1 MEIIKCSDNQIM
13 EIHSNYSNNKI
24 DFPNLFENKID
35 YNENKKFTKKNI
47 FFFFISEVGFSF
59 IIVLVI
65 NIPIIIIL

>member
-35 YNENKKFTKKNI
+35 YNENKKFTKKI
-47 FFFFISEVGFSF
+47 FFSF
-59 IIVLVI
+59 LFL
-65 NIPIIIIL
+65 N